1 MAEPNIIHIYC
12 IEAYNECGDSPQI
25 CNPGSLHTAPNIAE
39 NTMASDGVYENQIV
53 ITWDENDDTDTYK
66 IYRDGIWL
74 GINNSTE
81 IEYID
86 QFVDFGITYEYC
98 IESINVCGNSGWAC
112 DFGSTNI
119 QPGDVND
126 DGSINVLDV
135 VVMVNVILL
144 LEDATEYIVWAA
156 DLNFDGSINV
166 MDVVLLV
173 NQILE

>member
-1 MAEPNIIHIYC
+1 M
-12 IEAYNECGDSPQI
+12 
-25 CNPGSLHTAPNIAE
+25 
-39 NTMASDGVYENQIV
+39 
-53 ITWDENDDTDTYK
+53 
-66 IYRDGIWL
+66 

-81 IEYID
+81 TEYID

-98 IESINVCGNSGWAC
+98 IESLNVCGVSDWAC
-112 DFGSTNI
+112 DLGSTNI

-126 DGSINVLDV
+126 DSDINVLDV

-144 LEDATEYIVWAA
+144 LEDTTEYILWAA
-156 DLNFDGSINV
+156 DLNFDSSINV

>member
-1 MAEPNIIHIYC
+1 
-12 IEAYNECGDSPQI
+12 
-25 CNPGSLHTAPNIAE
+25 
-39 NTMASDGVYENQIV
+39 
-53 ITWDENDDTDTYK
+53 
-66 IYRDGIWL
+66 L
-74 GINNSTE
+74 G
-81 IEYID
+81 
-86 QFVDFGITYEYC
+86 F
-98 IESINVCGNSGWAC
+98 
-112 DFGSTNI
+112 TNI

-173 NQILE
+173 NHILE